1 MPRLHRLQE
10 TELAGFA
17 DLDSNRTAAFKC
29 SSQGHLQR
37 LQAVTPL
44 KVDDLETALDQ
55 FVPEVAHGGKDQGDL
70 VPVVPHICGFLTDLG
85 HNDAI
90 PPWLA

>member
-29 SSQGHLQR
+29 SLQGHLQR
-37 LQAVTPL
+37 FQAVTPL
-44 KVDDLETALDQ
+44 EVDHLETALDQ
-55 FVPEVAHGGKDQGDL
+55 LVPEVAHGGKDQGDL
-70 VPVVPHICGFLTDLG
+70 VPVMPHIGGFLSHLG
-85 HNDAI
+85 HNDDI